1 METKTWLDYVTAI
14 GSVATPIIALV
25 LTAMGWKIRT
35 KLQRRIDLE
44 DKLRN
49 DRIEIYN
56 EILEPF
62 ILLLTSQSAWE
73 SDKKNKNQNKDQIAV
88 QKMLSIDYRKKA
100 FQLSLVAN
108 DEVVKSYNNLMQYF
122 YLRPDHEV
130 QPVEADIKE
139 MMSLLGAFLL
149 EIRKSTGN
157 EATKLDNWDMLEW
170 FLTDARKYQ
179 QQY

>member
-14 GSVATPIIALV
+14 GSVATPILV
-25 LTAMGWKIRT
+25 LLLTAVGWKIRT
-35 KLQRRIDLE
+35 KLQRRLDLE
-44 DKLRN
+44 DKLRS

-62 ILLLTSQSAWE
+62 ILLLTSQAAWE

-88 QKMLSIDYRKKA
+88 RKMLSVDYRKKA

-108 DEVVKSYNNLMQYF
+108 DEVVKAYNNLMQYF
-122 YLRPDHEV
+122 YSRSD
-130 QPVEADIKE
+130 QEALPAEGDIKE
-139 MMSLLGAFLL
+139 MMSLLGTFLL

-157 EATKLDNWDMLEW
+157 EATKLDNWGMLEW
-170 FLTDARKYQ
+170 FLTDARKYKQ
-179 QQY
+179 Q

>member
-49 DRIEIYN
+49 NRIEIYN

-62 ILLLTSQSAWE
+62 IDSIENQALWAWSE
-73 SDKKNKNQNKDQIAV
+73 FNGYAS
-88 QKMLSIDYRKKA
+88 
-100 FQLSLVAN
+100 
-108 DEVVKSYNNLMQYF
+108 
-122 YLRPDHEV
+122 
-130 QPVEADIKE
+130 
-139 MMSLLGAFLL
+139 
-149 EIRKSTGN
+149 
-157 EATKLDNWDMLEW
+157 
-170 FLTDARKYQ
+170 
-179 QQY
+179 